1 MTEVGHKLRYKSVL
15 SRASYKVP
23 LRGSLPPYPHLRME
37 EIAAEPYGE
46 FQLYDT
52 QVPTS
57 EPVPIR
63 EGLRGGS
70 DFSTKSTF
78 GGIGGI
84 GGIGEISMPDGRP
97 MPLPTMESA
106 NATIERSSKLAS
118 MLPKSSYQVAAT
130 HKKMIVGCEKI

>member
-1 MTEVGHKLRYKSVL
+1 MTEVGHKLKYKSVL
-15 SRASYKVP
+15 SRAFCKVSI
-23 LRGSLPPYPHLRME
+23 RGSLPPYPHLRLE

-57 EPVPIR
+57 EPVPIW

-84 GGIGEISMPDGRP
+84 GGIGEIAMLEGRHIP
-97 MPLPTMESA
+97 IPTM
-106 NATIERSSKLAS
+106 
-118 MLPKSSYQVAAT
+118 
-130 HKKMIVGCEKI
+130 